1 MIPQDVKSQFDGSH
15 VVWMATSDAS
25 GVPNVAPMMQL
36 VWAGERTLLIGDL
49 FMKTTAANVQ
59 ATGRVCLG
67 VYDPDKQRAWK
78 ITGTAIYETEGP
90 NYEKVQAELQK
101 KKPGKRDKG
110 VVVFTIQ
117 AVFDQMPGP
126 NAGNIAFTFNP

>member
-1 MIPQDVKSQFDGSH
+1 MIPQDVKSLFDGSR
-15 VVWMATSDAS
+15 VVWMATADAA
-25 GVPNVAPMMQL
+25 GNPNVAPMMQL
-36 VWAGERTLLIGDL
+36 VWTGENTLLIGDL
-49 FMKTTAANVQ
+49 FMNATAANVQ

-78 ITGTAIYETEGP
+78 MTGTAVYETEGP
-90 NYEKVQAELQK
+90 NYEKVQAALEK

-117 AVFDQMPGP
+117 AVYDQMPGP
-126 NAGNIAFTFNP
+126 NAGNVVFTLNP